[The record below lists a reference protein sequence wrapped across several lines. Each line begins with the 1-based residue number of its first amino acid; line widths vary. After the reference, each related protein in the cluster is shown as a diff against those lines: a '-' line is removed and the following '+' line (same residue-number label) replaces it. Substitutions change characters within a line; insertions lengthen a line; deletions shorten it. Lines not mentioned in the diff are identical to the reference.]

1 MNKEKNKEKLNKEK
15 LVKEKTINR
24 IKSLKDK
31 SFSRSATTIRNEN
44 KNNLKFQEE
53 LNHIKSFVENLQ
65 LELKKHCLLSNEKN
79 EFERIKKENIK
90 LNSDVNI
97 LKDDMNELMK
107 KYNIINEKI
116 NKLEGENE
124 ILKQQNKYLLDFIN
138 ENNNNEE
145 LNKINNNILIKE
157 NNILNNFNSN
167 NDMMFSNTQQSN
179 NKLIDGEMS
188 IFNNSNNEINK
199 PIFNYY
205 NKETNNSNVTDLSAL
220 TQMNYNLTHNQNL
233 TPDRRKRYLI
243 PKSE

>member
-1 MNKEKNKEKLNKEK
+1 
-15 LVKEKTINR
+15 
-24 IKSLKDK
+24 
-31 SFSRSATTIRNEN
+31 
-44 KNNLKFQEE
+44 
-53 LNHIKSFVENLQ
+53 
-65 LELKKHCLLSNEKN
+65 
-79 EFERIKKENIK
+79 
-90 LNSDVNI
+90 
-97 LKDDMNELMK
+97 MNELMK
-107 KYNIINEKI
+107 KYNIINERI

-145 LNKINNNILIKE
+145 INKMNNNILIKE

-167 NDMMFSNTQQSN
+167 NDMMFSNSQQSN

-199 PIFNYY
+199 PLFNYY

-233 TPDRRKRYLI
+233 TPERRKRFLI

>member
-15 LVKEKTINR
+15 LVKEKRINR

-31 SFSRSATTIRNEN
+31 NNKSLKDKSFTRSVTTDRKEQGS
-44 KNNLKFQEE
+44 NLKFQEE
-53 LNHIKSFVENLQ
+53 LYHIKSFVENLQ

-107 KYNIINEKI
+107 KYNIINERI

-145 LNKINNNILIKE
+145 INKMNNNILIKE

-188 IFNNSNNEINK
+188 IFNNSN
-199 PIFNYY
+199 
-205 NKETNNSNVTDLSAL
+205 VTDLSAL

>member
-1 MNKEKNKEKLNKEK
+1 MLKEKSKKE
-15 LVKEKTINR
+15 I
-24 IKSLKDK
+24 SFKDK
-31 SFSRSATTIRNEN
+31 SFSRSLTTSKIGGKPNQ
-44 KNNLKFQEE
+44 KFQEE
-53 LNHIKSFVENLQ
+53 LSHIKNFVEQLQ

-107 KYNIINEKI
+107 KYNIINERI

-199 PIFNYY
+199 PLFNYY

-233 TPDRRKRYLI
+233 TPERRKRFLI

>member
-15 LVKEKTINR
+15 LVKEKRINR

-31 SFSRSATTIRNEN
+31 NNKSLKDKSFTRSVTTDRKEQGS
-44 KNNLKFQEE
+44 NLKFQEE
-53 LNHIKSFVENLQ
+53 LYHIKSFVENLQ
-65 LELKKHCLLSNEKN
+65 LELKKHCLLSNEKE

-107 KYNIINEKI
+107 KYNIINERI

-124 ILKQQNKYLLDFIN
+124 ILKKQNKYLLDFIN
-138 ENNNNEE
+138 ENNNNE
-145 LNKINNNILIKE
+145 
-157 NNILNNFNSN
+157 
-167 NDMMFSNTQQSN
+167 
-179 NKLIDGEMS
+179 
-188 IFNNSNNEINK
+188 EINK

-233 TPDRRKRYLI
+233 TPERRKRFLI